1 MAIEPIEKFREILQ
15 TSEQPLICIPENPS
29 GDAIGAAWA
38 LSACLCNMGKN
49 PVVACSDPSGK
60 IKDFDFLPRPKELL
74 SDILGARDFILIFNI
89 ESNEIS
95 NVRTETTEKELRIYL
110 TPKRA
115 SIDPRDFSF
124 IPGKCKYDTAIFLG
138 CREKESIGKI
148 YEENPDV
155 FFEIPLINVDY
166 KSNNEEFGQLN
177 VLQLTASSAS
187 EILADVITN
196 LPKPAMDESVAQCL
210 LAGIISETDSF
221 RKKNTTP
228 KSLYMAAK
236 LIEFGADQQ
245 EVIRHLYKT
254 QPFHLLKLLGCIMAR
269 LNWNEELGFVWAEA
283 SLDDFVQTRTKP
295 GDLAYVLDKVRSNYS
310 SGKVFGIF
318 YKELQGSVSVIV
330 KSHREET
337 LFKLQSMFSGKLDGD
352 AVLFSLPSVSIE
364 DALHLVME
372 SLAE

>member
-15 TSEQPLICIPENPS
+15 NSEQPLICIPENPS

-38 LSACLCNMGKN
+38 LYACLQNLGKS
-49 PVVACSDPSGK
+49 PSVACSDPFGK
-60 IKDFDFLPRPKELL
+60 MKDFEFLPKPSELL
-74 SDILGARDFILIFNI
+74 SDVSGSRDFILIFNV
-89 ESNEIS
+89 ESNGIS
-95 NVRTETTEKELRIYL
+95 NVRTENSEKELRIYL

-138 CREKESIGKI
+138 CREKESIGKV

-155 FFEIPLINVDY
+155 FFEIPIVNIDY

-177 VLQLTASSAS
+177 VLNLTASSTS
-187 EILADVITN
+187 EILADAIMG
-196 LPKPAMDESVAQCL
+196 LPKQSMNENVAKCL

-228 KSLYMAAK
+228 KALYMAAK

-254 QPFHLLKLLGCIMAR
+254 QPFHLLKLLGRIMAH
-269 LNWNEELGFVWAEA
+269 LNWNEEFGFVWAEA

-295 GDLAYVLDKVRSNYS
+295 SDLGYVLDTIRNNYS
-310 SGKVFGIF
+310 SGKIFGIF
-318 YKELQGSVSVIV
+318 YKENHESVSVIM
-330 KSHREET
+330 KSQREDII
-337 LFKLQSMFSGKLDGD
+337 LKMQNMFSGKLEGD
-352 AVLFSLPSVSIE
+352 AVIFPLSTGSFE
-364 DALHLVME
+364 DAFRLVVGSFSE
-372 SLAE
+372 